1 MQQKIIIVLAAIAII
16 GAAAGGIFY
25 FTRGSSSQAN
35 SLPDLVN
42 VAGSNEA
49 ANTPSAPTVLPEVV
63 ARVNGEEIKKA
74 DLESSEAQIL
84 AGQQVDPA
92 TLTDENRKQLRLQA
106 LDTLVS
112 NALIRQATASSGL
125 TASEE
130 EVKAQ
135 LEKVKGQFED
145 EAKYQEALTAQG
157 MSEQSLLS
165 MITIDLGVQKYLQ
178 QTLNLES
185 VTVSEEELKELY
197 DKEAAVVKDMP
208 ALEEIHD
215 QYKGFIIQQKQQQKI
230 GEHVK
235 ELAGKGQIEVLI

>member
-1 MQQKIIIVLAAIAII
+1 MQQKIIIILAAIAIV

-49 ANTPSAPTVLPEVV
+49 ANTPSAPIVLPEVV

-106 LDTLVS
+106 LDALVS
-112 NALIRQATASSGL
+112 NALIRQAAAASGAAA
-125 TASEE
+125 TEE
-130 EVKAQ
+130 EIKAQ
-135 LEKVKGQFED
+135 LETVKGQFED
-145 EAKYQEALTAQG
+145 ADKYQAALTAQG
-157 MSEQSLLS
+157 MSEQNLLA
-165 MITIDLGVQKYLQ
+165 MITIDLGIQKYLQ
-178 QTLNLES
+178 QTLNLEAIT
-185 VTVSEEELKELY
+185 VTEEELKELY
-197 DKEAAVVKDMP
+197 DKEAAVVESMP
-208 ALEEIHD
+208 PLEEIHD
-215 QYKGFIIQQKQQQKI
+215 QYKAFIVQQKQQQKI

-235 ELAGKGQIEVLI
+235 DLAGKGQIEVLI